1 MEHDEWNIQD
11 TEEDIVSFLFSMINL
26 LNILQNFTSIF
37 IQIAILILNHSF
49 LF

>member
-1 MEHDEWNIQD
+1 MEHDESNIQD
-11 TEEDIVSFLFSMINL
+11 IEEDIASFLFSMVNW
-26 LNILQNFTSIF
+26 LNVLQNFTSIF

>member
-1 MEHDEWNIQD
+1 MEHNESNIQD
-11 TEEDIVSFLFSMINL
+11 IEEDIVSFLFSMINW
-26 LNILQNFTSIF
+26 LNVLQNVTSIF